1 MAAPEAKV
9 KAKVKL
15 ILKSHNAYY
24 AMPQSGGFAS
34 SGIPDFLVCFRGKF
48 FGIECKAGR
57 GKLTEL
63 QKKNLTSI
71 QDAGGH
77 AFVIRED
84 NLNLLEIFLNEN
96 SGTAVPVVQA

>member
-1 MAAPEAKV
+1 MTPEAKV
-9 KAKVKL
+9 KAKVKV
-15 ILKSHNAYY
+15 ILKNHKAYY

-48 FGIECKAGR
+48 FGIECKAGK
-57 GKLTEL
+57 GKLTSL
-63 QKKNLTSI
+63 QVKNLMDI

-84 NLNLLEIFLNEN
+84 NINLLEVFLNEN
-96 SGTAVPVVQA
+96 SAAAVPVVQA